1 MGRLMGSSNSNNYG
15 EQIFINKASE
25 YLDDTNIIYW
35 NRQLFGK
42 EFDVCI
48 LMPEKGILVVELKGW
63 REENILRIENNDS
76 VIIQTNDGEVSASP
90 QKQARG
96 YRFSIERHIRQN
108 ISKFP
113 LVYRMVCLPQVS
125 KAFFKSHRLD
135 VVMEEKFTILK
146 EDLKDNTSF
155 FNKLDQALREVCH
168 WNRDPF
174 DRRTML
180 EVRNLFE
187 TDINVD
193 EDGESEI
200 EKELASSYHRHDYS
214 RFYYFN
220 EFDQMS
226 GNTINDMVAQYLHGC
241 KLYCVFS
248 KKAQMLAVIK
258 ALDTALTQRGL
269 VRNRDNIEIAF
280 DEQKSHTPLAES
292 VGDMFMGFHCS
303 MSVLSAPFDK
313 NTTSFAIPNG
323 SYSSA
328 QKRILE
334 KLSEQSQFNFEQ
346 YQVEHATPE
355 KNIVIRAGAGTGKTY
370 TMISRIGFICYT
382 QNVPLQKMADR
393 IVMITFTNEAAD
405 QMEEKLKAYFKNCY
419 LVTSKPDYL
428 QMISQIDHMQISTIH
443 SYAKNLIAQMGTSF
457 GYGIDL
463 SITSSEFYRRKKI
476 SDLLDAY
483 IYQKEIEQGKN
494 YTDKLGMPVYAIR
507 DSILDFIG
515 KLHNKSVDIGAIE
528 PQDFGTLLNNE
539 SHGELHELLASVIP
553 AVEREYFEELIED
566 NKIHLSSMMSVLNR
580 FINNPESESRI
591 RELKKDKHAQQFM
604 FVDEFQDT
612 DDSQIESLLRISQVL
627 DYKLFLVGDIKQC
640 IYRFRG
646 AKEKAFDQLGIAENP
661 DKWLEFSLQRNY
673 RTDKH
678 LLDIF
683 DRSFTKWGKL
693 DDELLT
699 YDEDKDRLIGT
710 QDYNGKYLTSVNRF
724 YRRLPTTSEEMRI
737 PILVEEIK
745 RIQKRIQYEESHGMK
760 LSAKEKSIAILV
772 RENWQADMIRT
783 DCARLGI
790 SVHTNTGGDLYMSQ
804 PAIDMLTL
812 VNALVHFDEADYL
825 YNLVTSNFFNLDI
838 PKSNLYEIRMKI
850 RTGGWRAKTD
860 EKEQVNYLINFM
872 NLMLANTVDKNNK
885 WEYSKIYS
893 SWNDIYGC
901 FEVPIHHD
909 TVVREYT
916 PPTMQN
922 PSNALACALGEI
934 CEDRNAVGSGI
945 LRKWYKLYK
954 SVQLMEF
961 ANITE
966 YAHFVS
972 NHFDAAIQ
980 RYSESRSV
988 MERGNDVWSNA
999 AVLRHLDEQVYTANR
1014 DVHTLLKIYYPEYAK
1029 DRHFLS
1035 YPIGQF
1041 FSAIYRLWD
1050 YENGKIIFDV
1060 NAIKEC
1066 LSSNILSVAPG
1077 EVLLRTFYNVEI
1089 LFENVTTYD
1098 EFQREIVEGYAKNY
1112 DKLAG
1117 TPGND
1122 ALSELKNLSIYNKY
1136 KVTKKDLHALIR
1148 AIEEINEIATYL
1160 FALDNEVITN
1170 GSGLFVK
1177 PYDSEHMNMRKHF
1190 GAALFAVDVSE
1201 VERKNPYQEF
1211 EALVRRDGW
1220 NKIYSLHRLP
1230 LPGNQEKADIL
1241 RNETKLYL
1249 NQACRKDKTAIPSD
1263 WCIYCVHRENCMESF
1278 LRSEVGMSS
1287 SRNEPCINRS
1297 VRANAPAK
1305 TTLPPVCEQ
1314 EVIDVEAVPAEP
1326 IVPATASIIDTAPA
1340 VEAPIVETP
1349 VVDVPA
1355 VEAPASEVVFVE
1367 SPAAEV
1373 PTHVDTPKSPELSI
1387 FEQMFRQIQEMVE
1400 GNRQE
1405 IQSLKGELAAR
1416 QSRREDTTR
1425 IQSCQ
1430 SKAWL
1435 QTAAKRVRYHR
1446 TA

>member
-113 LVYRMVCLPQVS
+113 LVYQMVCLPQVS

-292 VGDMFMGFHCS
+292 VGNMFMGFHCS

-476 SDLLDAY
+476 SDLPDAY
-483 IYQKEIEQGKN
+483 IYQKEMEQGKN

-515 KLHNKSVDIGAIE
+515 KLHNKSVDIGAIKLPPARPSRRLDRNMGSFNE
-528 PQDFGTLLNNE
+528 MIISRPSNGPCSAEEVAVIAEKASQNGIGALVVPNRLASQIVYDGILLN
-539 SHGELHELLASVIP
+539 
-553 AVEREYFEELIED
+553 Y
-566 NKIHLSSMMSVLNR
+566 
-580 FINNPESESRI
+580 
-591 RELKKDKHAQQFM
+591 
-604 FVDEFQDT
+604 DEFYYAVAHCPYFFAKGVVCIFDGDT
-612 DDSQIESLLRISQVL
+612 
-627 DYKLFLVGDIKQC
+627 GT
-640 IYRFRG
+640 
-646 AKEKAFDQLGIAENP
+646 N
-661 DKWLEFSLQRNY
+661 FSLYKN
-673 RTDKH
+673 
-678 LLDIF
+678 L
-683 DRSFTKWGKL
+683 GKL
-693 DDELLT
+693 DT
-699 YDEDKDRLIGT
+699 YG
-710 QDYNGKYLTSVNRF
+710 
-724 YRRLPTTSEEMRI
+724 YRK
-737 PILVEEIK
+737 V
-745 RIQKRIQYEESHGMK
+745 
-760 LSAKEKSIAILV
+760 
-772 RENWQADMIRT
+772 
-783 DCARLGI
+783 
-790 SVHTNTGGDLYMSQ
+790 LYC
-804 PAIDMLTL
+804 
-812 VNALVHFDEADYL
+812 NE
-825 YNLVTSNFFNLDI
+825 
-838 PKSNLYEIRMKI
+838 
-850 RTGGWRAKTD
+850 
-860 EKEQVNYLINFM
+860 
-872 NLMLANTVDKNNK
+872 NTV
-885 WEYSKIYS
+885 
-893 SWNDIYGC
+893 
-901 FEVPIHHD
+901 V
-909 TVVREYT
+909 
-916 PPTMQN
+916 
-922 PSNALACALGEI
+922 
-934 CEDRNAVGSGI
+934 
-945 LRKWYKLYK
+945 
-954 SVQLMEF
+954 
-961 ANITE
+961 AN
-966 YAHFVS
+966 
-972 NHFDAAIQ
+972 
-980 RYSESRSV
+980 
-988 MERGNDVWSNA
+988 G
-999 AVLRHLDEQVYTANR
+999 
-1014 DVHTLLKIYYPEYAK
+1014 
-1029 DRHFLS
+1029 
-1035 YPIGQF
+1035 
-1041 FSAIYRLWD
+1041 
-1050 YENGKIIFDV
+1050 GKII
-1060 NAIKEC
+1060 
-1066 LSSNILSVAPG
+1066 
-1077 EVLLRTFYNVEI
+1077 
-1089 LFENVTTYD
+1089 
-1098 EFQREIVEGYAKNY
+1098 REYSDGYHI
-1112 DKLAG
+1112 
-1117 TPGND
+1117 
-1122 ALSELKNLSIYNKY
+1122 SIQK
-1136 KVTKKDLHALIR
+1136 
-1148 AIEEINEIATYL
+1148 
-1160 FALDNEVITN
+1160 F
-1170 GSGLFVK
+1170 
-1177 PYDSEHMNMRKHF
+1177 
-1190 GAALFAVDVSE
+1190 
-1201 VERKNPYQEF
+1201 
-1211 EALVRRDGW
+1211 
-1220 NKIYSLHRLP
+1220 
-1230 LPGNQEKADIL
+1230 
-1241 RNETKLYL
+1241 
-1249 NQACRKDKTAIPSD
+1249 
-1263 WCIYCVHRENCMESF
+1263 
-1278 LRSEVGMSS
+1278 
-1287 SRNEPCINRS
+1287 
-1297 VRANAPAK
+1297 
-1305 TTLPPVCEQ
+1305 
-1314 EVIDVEAVPAEP
+1314 
-1326 IVPATASIIDTAPA
+1326 
-1340 VEAPIVETP
+1340 
-1349 VVDVPA
+1349 
-1355 VEAPASEVVFVE
+1355 
-1367 SPAAEV
+1367 
-1373 PTHVDTPKSPELSI
+1373 
-1387 FEQMFRQIQEMVE
+1387 
-1400 GNRQE
+1400 
-1405 IQSLKGELAAR
+1405 
-1416 QSRREDTTR
+1416 
-1425 IQSCQ
+1425 
-1430 SKAWL
+1430 
-1435 QTAAKRVRYHR
+1435 
-1446 TA
+1446 